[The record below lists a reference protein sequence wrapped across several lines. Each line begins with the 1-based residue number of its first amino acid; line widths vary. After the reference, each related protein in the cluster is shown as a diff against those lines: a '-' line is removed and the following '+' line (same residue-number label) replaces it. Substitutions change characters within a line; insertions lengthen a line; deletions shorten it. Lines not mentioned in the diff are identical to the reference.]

1 MPDPISITAAIAL
14 GSKAVSQVNRLLS
27 QGREVK
33 DCYNAISRF
42 FEASSDVNKAKER
55 AENPSVVKKLLNSKS
70 ISEEAVQSVL
80 AAKAMRENRLKL
92 REMIV
97 LYAGRDVWEE
107 LLQEEKRIRAVRKK
121 AIHDRIVFRQK
132 LIDII
137 TIVIGASAIIGIL
150 VGFVYVLSLGGK

>member
-132 LIDII
+132 LID
-137 TIVIGASAIIGIL
+137 TIAIIIGGGLI
-150 VGFVYVLSLGGK
+150 VGLRSLELEACSLDL

>member
-14 GSKAVSQVNRLLS
+14 GSKAVSQVNRLLA

-33 DCYNAISRF
+33 DCYDAISRF

-80 AAKAMRENRLKL
+80 AAKTMRENRLKL

-97 LYAGRDVWEE
+97 LYAGREVWEE

-132 LIDII
+132 LID
-137 TIVIGASAIIGIL
+137 TIAIIIGGGLI
-150 VGFVYVLSLGGK
+150 VGLLIFFVWILSLGK

>member
-70 ISEEAVQSVL
+70 INA
-80 AAKAMRENRLKL
+80 
-92 REMIV
+92 
-97 LYAGRDVWEE
+97 
-107 LLQEEKRIRAVRKK
+107 
-121 AIHDRIVFRQK
+121 
-132 LIDII
+132 
-137 TIVIGASAIIGIL
+137 
-150 VGFVYVLSLGGK
+150 